1 MTKYQREIFD
11 KVKAFVLEDRGASPT
26 AKLSLPNV
34 FPARDRVF
42 IAKLSE
48 DLHLSVTWDE
58 YDEQDQNLVTWR
70 FPRTLSERY
79 IGENG
84 VVEDEG
90 DDDSAWE
97 DAEDDV
103 EAKVAVDRV
112 LKKYEK
118 ASITDPDAGD
128 TFEERYERSI
138 QEKMNEWKRDYYR
151 VSHVLWC
158 SP

>member
-11 KVKAFVLEDRGASPT
+11 NVKAFVLENRGASPI

-34 FPARDRVF
+34 FPARDRAF
-42 IAKLSE
+42 ITKLSE

-79 IGENG
+79 PGENG
-84 VVEDEG
+84 VVEDEE

-97 DAEDDV
+97 DAEDDD
-103 EAKVAVDRV
+103 EANVAVDRV

-118 ASITDPDAGD
+118 ASIADPDAGG

-138 QEKMNEWKRDYYR
+138 QEKMKEWKRDYYR
-151 VSHVLWC
+151 VSNVSWYF
-158 SP
+158 P